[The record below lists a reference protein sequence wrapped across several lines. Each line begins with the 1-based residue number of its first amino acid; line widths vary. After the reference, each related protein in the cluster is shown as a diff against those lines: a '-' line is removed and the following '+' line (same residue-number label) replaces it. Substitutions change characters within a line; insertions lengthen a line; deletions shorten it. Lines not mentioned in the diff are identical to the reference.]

1 MTKKTK
7 IYVTVVS
14 AAGLL
19 LSALCVWDYFLIEKT
34 LARGTNEII
43 SFSILALI
51 TIMCRCLPLTVSDG
65 CALDMSFISILT
77 AVLTRGPVSAIVL
90 TVLTTPFVVVSRDG
104 DVVKHRHIFNT
115 PPEKTL
121 FNTANLTLSIAF
133 GGVFYYLCGGVPGQ
147 LPLPF
152 SIIPAVVYMASSIVA
167 NTAIMFGLFSLQ
179 GRVRFFSSLASG
191 IVQMIPNLACTTP
204 IGYFFALLYI
214 QPSGEYLMLLFMLP
228 LWLARYSFQL
238 YLDSKKQQYAIVQ
251 TLTAAI
257 EAKDAYTEG
266 HSRRVEEYSV
276 QLARK
281 LRLSESRVEN
291 IRLAA
296 LFHDV
301 GKIGIPDNVL
311 NKNGPLDDAEWAE
324 IRQHPQISVKILEN
338 VRNFKDIRDIVVCH
352 HERYDG
358 HGYPLGRGGE
368 DVPLDAYILG
378 VADAFD
384 AITSDR
390 PYRSGMGIERAEKII
405 AEEQGRQFHPLV
417 AQAALELISS
427 GELVV
432 DKAI

>member
-1 MTKKTK
+1 MKTGAK
-7 IYVTVVS
+7 IYIAVVS
-14 AAGLL
+14 VIGLA
-19 LSALCVWDYFLIEKT
+19 LSAWCVWDYFFMEKF
-34 LARGTNEII
+34 LSGGTESVIA
-43 SFSILALI
+43 FLILAVI

-77 AVLTRGPVSAIVL
+77 AVLTQGPVYAIVL
-90 TVLTTPFVVVSRDG
+90 TVITTPFVFVSRDG
-104 DVVKHRHIFNT
+104 DVVKYRHILNT
-115 PPEKTL
+115 PIEKTL
-121 FNTANLTLSIAF
+121 FNTANLSLSIAF
-133 GGVFYYLCGGVPGQ
+133 GGIFYYLCGGVPGE
-147 LPLPF
+147 LPVPQSMVPAIVYMTT
-152 SIIPAVVYMASSIVA
+152 SIIC

-179 GRVRFFSSLASG
+179 GKMRFFSSLVTG
-191 IVQMIPNLACTTP
+191 IFQMVPNLACTTP
-204 IGYFFALLYI
+204 IGYFFALLYL

-266 HSRRVEEYSV
+266 HSRRVEEYAV
-276 QLARK
+276 QIARK
-281 LRLSESRVEN
+281 LRLSEKRVET

-301 GKIGIPDNVL
+301 GKIGIPDSVL
-311 NKNGPLDDAEWAE
+311 NKNGPLDEVEWDE
-324 IRQHPQISVKILEN
+324 IRQHPAISVKILEN
-338 VRNFKDIRDIVVCH
+338 IKNFKEIRDIVVCH

-358 HGYPLGRGGE
+358 RGYPLGRGGD

-390 PYRSGMGIERAEKII
+390 PYRRGMGIERAEQII
-405 AEEQGRQFHPLV
+405 SEECGHQFHPQV
-417 AQAALELISS
+417 AEAALELIHS

-432 DKAI
+432 DKD